1 MPEVIVFIGSDRDYE
16 SFLREKISDEED
28 TIDYLELIRIYNS
41 KIRATQE
48 YAGSDLI
55 LEDEFDNVIVR
66 SADFGS
72 VVSHVLSN
80 FAMIAT
86 QGCKFERLF
95 VQNPPKQ
102 SMHSLKSAFGDS
114 IQYEGTA
121 YPKVEKQS
129 IKGIFQQLENK
140 VLGQTESK
148 KEIVTSLYQLSS
160 MQGKRP
166 IVLLFFGPSGVGKTE
181 TAKCLSSALGGEL
194 TRVQFS
200 MLQNAEAYDY
210 IFGAEHSKGSFAR
223 DLLGRESN
231 VVLLDEFDKVNH
243 GLYNAFYELFDE
255 GIFIDSYYHVEMKDA
270 LFVLTSNFKSEDEI
284 RETLGPAM
292 FSRISACIEFQDLDP
307 GEKVRLVKR
316 YYDEIIAYLDND
328 DKATI
333 EESDIFDW
341 FTINAIRYDNIRT
354 MKTKMECAIF
364 GTLSAKLIS
373 ESEASKK
380 PVS

>member
-1 MPEVIVFIGSDRDYE
+1 MPEVIVFIGSDKDYE
-16 SFLREKISDEED
+16 SFLALEITDEED

-55 LEDEFDNVIVR
+55 LDDEFDNVVVR

-86 QGCKFERLF
+86 QGCRFKRLF

-114 IQYEGTA
+114 IRYEGTT
-121 YPKVEKQS
+121 YPQVEKQS
-129 IKGIFQQLENK
+129 IKEIFQQLKDK
-140 VLGQTESK
+140 VLGQDESK
-148 KEIVTSLYQLSS
+148 NEIVTSLYQLSS

-181 TAKCLSSALGGEL
+181 TAKCLSNALGGEL

-255 GIFIDSYYHVEMKDA
+255 GVFVDSYYRVEMKDA

-284 RETLGPAM
+284 REALGPAM
-292 FSRISACIEFQDLDP
+292 FSRISACIEFEDLSP
-307 GEKVRLVKR
+307 SEKIKLVER
-316 YYDEIIAYLDND
+316 YYDVIVACLDDD

-333 EESDIFDW
+333 EKSDIFGW
-341 FTINAIRYDNIRT
+341 FTMNAARYDNIRT
-354 MKTKMECAIF
+354 MKTKMERAIF
-364 GTLSAKLIS
+364 GVLSAKLIN
-373 ESEASKK
+373 ED
-380 PVS
+380 

>member
-1 MPEVIVFIGSDRDYE
+1 MKV
-16 SFLREKISDEED
+16 L
-28 TIDYLELIRIYNS
+28 LI
-41 KIRATQE
+41 Q
-48 YAGSDLI
+48 
-55 LEDEFDNVIVR
+55 
-66 SADFGS
+66 
-72 VVSHVLSN
+72 
-80 FAMIAT
+80 
-86 QGCKFERLF
+86 
-95 VQNPPKQ
+95 
-102 SMHSLKSAFGDS
+102 
-114 IQYEGTA
+114 
-121 YPKVEKQS
+121 KQS

-333 EESDIFDW
+333 EESDIFD
-341 FTINAIRYDNIRT
+341 
-354 MKTKMECAIF
+354 
-364 GTLSAKLIS
+364 
-373 ESEASKK
+373 
-380 PVS
+380 